1 MLRLGRSHLLASWTW
16 VSYYTFLGELH
27 IPHLWSE
34 ENNNQRLA
42 WLWLLKELNMHLRCE
57 SQASTQVC
65 RICDFFFYKWN
76 EFFSDP
82 CFALWQTHCLSQFR
96 GSLST
101 LSTRVPGWS
110 ASSHGR
116 EVSSPAGICI
126 SCYCSSPHTPLW
138 TLSLPWLFLSC
149 EFCVNWFFGLLFSWR
164 RL

>member
-1 MLRLGRSHLLASWTW
+1 MNLGKLLHLPGW
-16 VSYYTFLGELH
+16 LH

-82 CFALWQTHCLSQFR
+82 CLLCGRHIVSVSSR

-116 EVSSPAGICI
+116 GSVLPAGICT
-126 SCYCSSPHTPLW
+126 SCCIRCTPLLDPLP
-138 TLSLPWLFLSC
+138 TLALSQLWILC
-149 EFCVNWFFGLLFSWR
+149 QLIFRDSLFSWR